1 MKLLLVL
8 APLVMTR
15 ADFVLV
21 DWATD
26 WYTARDYCRENHVDL
41 ASIHSE
47 EDNTAVTTACA
58 DMSSSTG
65 DCERDNACWIGAND
79 IASEGSWAWSDGSSW
94 DYENFNSG
102 EPNGGSGENLVNIWI
117 ETTDCTYGYGRA
129 GKWNDY
135 SDGFTAGAFVCTT
148 DYACEGG
155 SECPECGTT
164 DECAAEACC
173 HSWCCDTYGECCNE
187 DDEAGCSYE
196 EVDGMGCWGYIHMDW
211 GWYGGVYLQ
220 GGSTSLEDCAAAVQ
234 GYDGQDGC
242 MGEYFFY
249 EWEGYCNCPTD
260 SCTAGYETGAVAC
273 VLVGVA
279 LTESTQ
285 PLAGVA

>member
-26 WYTARDYCRENHVDL
+26 WYTARDYCRENYVDL

-47 EDNTAVTTACA
+47 EDNTAVMTACA

-187 DDEAGCSYE
+187 DDGGTVSDGYCSQAWCTSPDGHDGHDCWAGSSHEECSCE
-196 EVDGMGCWGYIHMDW
+196 
-211 GWYGGVYLQ
+211 Q
-220 GGSTSLEDCAAAVQ
+220 GQAKLTGAQTEHEDETYCARACARARAHPPAAA
-234 GYDGQDGC
+234 
-242 MGEYFFY
+242 
-249 EWEGYCNCPTD
+249 
-260 SCTAGYETGAVAC
+260 
-273 VLVGVA
+273 
-279 LTESTQ
+279 
-285 PLAGVA
+285 